1 MNDADDAKRPP
12 RRGPGIGL
20 LIRPGQAKYP
30 RPAAGFA
37 APPAGPAVRHGS
49 SLAARPDLPLLHIN
63 SHRELAIRQKALAD
77 RVAAHPQLAVMLLV
91 NPVLA
96 FKALGVVLSHP
107 VANHVLHAIQHP
119 PELRNRRDELEAS
132 LKEALGEPAQPT
144 DAAWNAHLL
153 FTLRKLGPLAIG
165 DQHPA
170 YTPPLGQAEA
180 QKLHALRPAAVLRY
194 PQPRRLA
201 ARNSVGSVSWK
212 ESLRRLDL
220 KAPAP
225 NMPAAEQAPQTVPLE
240 DLWFYK
246 DLDPVVHDA
255 LELGVIRRRAFPIH
269 SPDSFRQVLAGS
281 KPNAFR
287 SWIERVRFNP
297 A

>member
-1 MNDADDAKRPP
+1 MNDADDAKRLP

-20 LIRPGQAKYP
+20 LIRPGQAKNP

-37 APPAGPAVRHGS
+37 APPAGPVSA
-49 SLAARPDLPLLHIN
+49 LAAPAGLAVLQIN
-63 SHRELAIRQKALAD
+63 SHRELAVRQKALAD
-77 RVAAHPQLAVMLLV
+77 RVAAHPQLAVMLLI

-96 FKALGVVLSHP
+96 FKALGVAFSP
-107 VANHVLHAIQHP
+107 AVADHVLHAIQHP
-119 PELRNRRDELEAS
+119 AELRNRRDELEAS
-132 LKEALGEPAQPT
+132 LKEALGEPARPT

-165 DQHPA
+165 DQRPA
-170 YTPPLGQAEA
+170 YTAPLGQAEA
-180 QKLHALRPAAVLRY
+180 QKLHALRPPAMLRY

-201 ARNSVGSVSWK
+201 ARNSVGSVPWK

-220 KAPAP
+220 AAPAP
-225 NMPAAEQAPQTVPLE
+225 QMPAAEYPPETVPLE

-246 DLDPVVHDA
+246 DIDPLVHDA
-255 LELGVIRRRAFPIH
+255 LELGVIRRRAFPVH
-269 SPDSFRQVLAGS
+269 TPDSFRQVLAGS

-287 SWIERVRFNP
+287 SWIQRVRFNP

>member
-1 MNDADDAKRPP
+1 MNNADDAKRPP

-20 LIRPGQAKYP
+20 LIRPGPAKYP

-37 APPAGPAVRHGS
+37 APPAGPARRPGS
-49 SLAARPDLPLLHIN
+49 PLAAPPDLPALHIN
-63 SHRELAIRQKALAD
+63 SHRELASRQKALAD
-77 RVAAHPQLAVMLLV
+77 RVAAHPKLAVMLLV

-107 VANHVLHAIQHP
+107 VANHVLHATQHP

-132 LKEALGEPAQPT
+132 LKETLGEPAQPT

-201 ARNSVGSVSWK
+201 ARNSVGSVSWN

-220 KAPAP
+220 
-225 NMPAAEQAPQTVPLE
+225 
-240 DLWFYK
+240 
-246 DLDPVVHDA
+246 
-255 LELGVIRRRAFPIH
+255 
-269 SPDSFRQVLAGS
+269 
-281 KPNAFR
+281 
-287 SWIERVRFNP
+287 
-297 A
+297 